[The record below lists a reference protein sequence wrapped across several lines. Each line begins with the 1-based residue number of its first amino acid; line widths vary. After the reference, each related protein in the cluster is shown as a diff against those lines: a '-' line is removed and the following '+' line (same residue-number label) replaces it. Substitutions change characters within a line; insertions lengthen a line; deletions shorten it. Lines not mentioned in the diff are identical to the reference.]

1 LEDARECTSTSAAKR
16 SEVGLAR
23 RATGTPDSFLVWLRR
38 YTPDAKVASI
48 YDPVHSMLA
57 EYFWATLE
65 VFTMYGDSIVWDD
78 GVIEWNDLPAWVRSL
93 NRAEARRAGTAPD
106 DKHTW
111 SASEVLEMAD
121 EATASGR

>member
-1 LEDARECTSTSAAKR
+1 MNAPPRPQPSAQKSVSREELMALI
-16 SEVGLAR
+16 E
-23 RATGTPDSFLVWLRR
+23 TPDSFLVWLRR
-38 YTPDAKVASI
+38 YTPDAEVASI

-65 VFTMYGDSIVWDD
+65 ALTMYGDSIVWDD

-93 NRAEARRAGTAPD
+93 NRAEARRAGTVPD
-106 DKHTW
+106 GKQTW
-111 SASEVLEMAD
+111 SASEVLEMVD